1 MPHRSRTGRKQKINH
16 DCTLVYI
23 KNRKRDC
30 FYYLYPDLKIEEL
43 TFIEAAQIFEAHET
57 EKPVPIHDKH
67 HDQINQAIVSF
78 KSEESLLLLGEKGSI
93 KLGPNEQRAI
103 AFVNDCYR
111 LEFANDLERDVLNA
125 AKMAIR
131 NGRFQKLPREINK
144 LIKEANKDKLR
155 LIDRFTKLMYIL
167 KTYPLLEKEQ
177 EEPVIIKRP
186 KKGSKLNTPKIIISE
201 SFV

>member
-30 FYYLYPDLKIEEL
+30 FYYLYPDLKFEEL

-57 EKPVPIHDKH
+57 EKPVPLHNKH
-67 HDQINQAIVSF
+67 HDQINQAIESF
-78 KSEESLLLLGEKGSI
+78 KSEESLLLLGEKGSV

-111 LEFANDLERDVLNA
+111 LEFANDLEKDALNA

-144 LIKEANKDKLR
+144 LIKDANKDKLK
-155 LIDRFTKLMYIL
+155 LIDRFTKLMDIL
-167 KTYPLLEKEQ
+167 KTYPLLEKED
-177 EEPVIIKRP
+177 EDNVISERP
-186 KKGSKLNTPKIIISE
+186 KKGTKLNTPKIIISE